1 VDEDRSQSL
10 NKFIFPNS
18 LTNYMQSCTK
28 LICRMR
34 RPSCLAKML
43 GECSFLNDW
52 WHESQ
57 ADKETLLGK
66 VKEAIKPCQEG
77 KLYT

>member
-1 VDEDRSQSL
+1 
-10 NKFIFPNS
+10 
-18 LTNYMQSCTK
+18 
-28 LICRMR
+28 MR

-66 VKEAIKPCQEG
+66 VKEAIKPC
-77 KLYT
+77 